1 MNVTG
6 LKINRIL
13 QIFSYFTFFA
23 LSTIYF
29 YWFASYIFF
38 YQEKSTLFLV
48 SFSYLAEHL
57 NQPGGFLVWLAELQ
71 TAFYF
76 YPLAGAF
83 IVSIEIC
90 LVIFL
95 VTKIGKVLT
104 GKNFFLIPFL
114 TGAVLFYLQ
123 TNYQYLAFNN
133 LGIFLQI
140 LMFYLAIRFLKGTS
154 RWIPVLLFPG
164 WYILTGSF
172 SLILLILL
180 TIFFLIYREKGFL
193 IKLTVLY
200 LLGGLFFCIAQE
212 FLFFHTIKTLL
223 TYPFPERNIGDQKQ
237 LFFPVV
243 ALISFLPLIFRFH
256 PILFDKI
263 KVRNLQIVQ
272 TIPFLLIALFA
283 FLSVSR
289 IDKKN
294 SYYFHVEELFYEQ
307 KFDQLVAYNKQF
319 PSLNILTNFLNNIAL
334 AETGELN
341 DVLFQF
347 PQNPDGSTLFLKW
360 ELAAEVLKRGGY
372 FYWSLGII
380 NEAQRWAYEY
390 MVMHGNTP
398 EGLKMLIKTELINGN
413 YKVARKYISI
423 LNQSVFYRDVARKYE
438 KLLFDDEAILKD
450 SELGRKRQM
459 KTKQD
464 FFVMVENPLANLNL
478 ILAADSTN
486 RIAAEYLFA
495 WLLLQKDFE
504 NVTKLL
510 PLLKSAGFDRIPKNI
525 EEAIVAFSLL
535 NLKKYPEFEGF
546 EINPQTVI
554 RFNDYYKIFQQNS
567 GNKEQAQRA
576 LRDYSDTY
584 WYHVVFR

>member
-1 MNVTG
+1 MNATG

-29 YWFASYIFF
+29 FWFANYIFF
-38 YQEKSTLFLV
+38 YQEKSMLFIV

-76 YPLAGAF
+76 YPLAGAL
-83 IVSIEIC
+83 IVSIEIS

-95 VTKIGKVLT
+95 ITKIGKGLT
-104 GKNFFLIPFL
+104 GKSFFLIPFL
-114 TGAVLFYLQ
+114 TGAILFYLQ

-140 LMFYLAIRFLKGTS
+140 LMFYLAIRFLKGAKM
-154 RWIPVLLFPG
+154 WIAVVLFSV

-180 TIFFLIYREKGFL
+180 TVYFLIHKKKASW
-193 IKLTVLY
+193 IKLVVLF
-200 LLGGLFFCIAQE
+200 LLSGVFYFIAQE

-223 TYPFPERNIGDQKQ
+223 IYPFSERNIGDQKL

-243 ALISFLPLIFRFH
+243 ALISFLPLIFRFLQ
-256 PILFDKI
+256 ILFDKI
-263 KVRNLQIVQ
+263 KVRNFQLLQ
-272 TIPFLLIALFA
+272 TIPFLVMAVFA
-283 FLSVSR
+283 IFSISR
-289 IDKKN
+289 IDKNN
-294 SYYFHVEELFYEQ
+294 SHYFQVEKLFYEQ
-307 KFDQLVAYNKQF
+307 KFEQLIAYNTQF
-319 PSLNILTNFLNNIAL
+319 PSMNILTNYLNNIAL
-334 AETGELN
+334 AETGKLN
-341 DVLFQF
+341 EVLFHF
-347 PQNPDGSTLFLKW
+347 PQSANGSTLFLKW

-372 FYWSLGII
+372 FYWSLGMI

-398 EGLKMLIKTELINGN
+398 EGLKMLIKTELVNGN

-450 SELGRKRQM
+450 AELGRKRQM
-459 KTKQD
+459 RTKQD
-464 FFVMVENPLANLNL
+464 FFVMVDNPMANLNL

-510 PLLKSAGFDRIPKNI
+510 PLLKSAGFNRIPKNI
-525 EEAIVAFSLL
+525 EEAIVAYSLL

-567 GNKEQAQRA
+567 SNKHQAQRA
-576 LRDYSDTY
+576 LRDFSDTY